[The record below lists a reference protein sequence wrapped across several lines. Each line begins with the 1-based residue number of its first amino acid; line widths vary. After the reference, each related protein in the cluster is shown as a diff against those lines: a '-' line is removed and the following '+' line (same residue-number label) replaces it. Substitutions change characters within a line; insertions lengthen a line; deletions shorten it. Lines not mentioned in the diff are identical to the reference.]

1 VAVLVAAGLY
11 LPRRSKVIAEG
22 KADSVVKTPASNL
35 PSASIDATAAR
46 DSIKD
51 TRMNSGSRSA
61 VADAG
66 TTTPSPASPSGP
78 RKAESSVRD
87 GSGTDSIAS
96 RSGRSSA
103 KSDLAHLR
111 QKGEVVP
118 AGERDT
124 LSVSAASG
132 QATAMGHDSDP
143 THSVA
148 IAQAQSDNSK
158 EVEEIERQM
167 DQLASRASSVHDSL
181 ENLRRQ
187 QAAQGLGLRGDI
199 ASTQERMDTYL
210 GKAQAAM
217 RKEDIRGS
225 KKYMELAEPEVEKLE
240 KFLSR

>member
-1 VAVLVAAGLY
+1 
-11 LPRRSKVIAEG
+11 
-22 KADSVVKTPASNL
+22 
-35 PSASIDATAAR
+35 
-46 DSIKD
+46 
-51 TRMNSGSRSA
+51 
-61 VADAG
+61 
-66 TTTPSPASPSGP
+66 
-78 RKAESSVRD
+78 
-87 GSGTDSIAS
+87 
-96 RSGRSSA
+96 
-103 KSDLAHLR
+103 LR

-167 DQLASRASSVHDSL
+167 DQLA
-181 ENLRRQ
+181 
-187 QAAQGLGLRGDI
+187 
-199 ASTQERMDTYL
+199 
-210 GKAQAAM
+210 